1 MNRNET
7 LFYRTKN
14 RKIHQRIWVCVICK
28 KHGKY
33 NKYEKCFLDTA
44 TKTKL
49 VALKTATK
57 QQENS

>member
-1 MNRNET
+1 MGVCHLQET
-7 LFYRTKN
+7 
-14 RKIHQRIWVCVICK
+14 WE
-28 KHGKY
+28 Y